1 MSPVKKETV
10 KAETKKVVAAAK
22 TETKKAAATA
32 KTETKKAEASVKA
45 APKKTAAKK
54 TTTRRTAAKKT
65 ETKKAAAKEEA
76 KTTVVVEFYGKQ
88 VNTADIVAKA
98 EKAYTDA
105 HKDAEIKTL
114 EVYVKPE
121 EDAAYY
127 VVNGEGS
134 DDFKVSLD

>member
-10 KAETKKVVAAAK
+10 KAETRKVVAAAK
-22 TETKKAAATA
+22 SETKKAAATA
-32 KTETKKAEASVKA
+32 KTETKKAAAAKT
-45 APKKTAAKK
+45 APKKTAARKTAVKK
-54 TTTRRTAAKKT
+54 AAVKKP
-65 ETKKAAAKEEA
+65 ETKKAVET

-88 VNTADIVAKA
+88 VNTEDIVAKA
-98 EKAYTDA
+98 EKAYRDA
-105 HKDAEIKTL
+105 HEDVEIKTL

>member
-10 KAETKKVVAAAK
+10 KAETRKVVAAAK

-32 KTETKKAEASVKA
+32 KTETKKVAAAVKA
-45 APKKTAAKK
+45 APKKTTAKK
-54 TTTRRTAAKKT
+54 TTKKT
-65 ETKKAAAKEEA
+65 TARKAETKKAAAKEAA

-98 EKAYTDA
+98 EKAYKDS
-105 HKDAEIKTL
+105 HKDADIKTL
-114 EVYVKPE
+114 DVYVKPE